1 MKIHKDNAWFT
12 PKEKWHSVKWK
23 TTHKNCSVTS
33 SGLHGGWN
41 ALIIPSSDIFH
52 LLSPKTNLLFHSD
65 SFLTSVYTQLTVAAQ
80 KRTTKAFVT
89 LEFRSDSMID
99 AERTWRIA
107 LFSVVCLFFSR
118 SLAHLSWQYFV
129 KKLSTRRVSFFG
141 DDALDASI
149 IAEQIERN
157 VLPRLRRSHWQAH
170 VSKTKTLARD
180 WVRCYLRAREIDRE
194 ISIRLKTKLG
204 SLCCCWY
211 SAHESFFFTNYNNG
225 DRIEWSSI
233 RSVII
238 RVINKIGRPRSEKKY
253 I

>member
-99 AERTWRIA
+99 AERTRRIA

-170 VSKTKTLARD
+170 VSKTETLARD
-180 WVRCYLRAREIDRE
+180 WVRCYYVLVKLTERYPFA
-194 ISIRLKTKLG
+194 SKQNLGHFVVAGTAHTKVS
-204 SLCCCWY
+204 SLL
-211 SAHESFFFTNYNNG
+211 
-225 DRIEWSSI
+225 II
-233 RSVII
+233 IMVIGLSG
-238 RVINKIGRPRSEKKY
+238 VQFGL
-253 I
+253 